1 MVKKLLANAGNIR
14 DLGLIPGWGRSPGGE
29 HGTPLQY
36 SCLDNHMD
44 RGAWRA
50 MVYRV
55 TKSQTQPTIYTQ
67 RTKIKMVHPK
77 IKNKYIKMN

>member
-1 MVKKLLANAGNIR
+1 
-14 DLGLIPGWGRSPGGE
+14 
-29 HGTPLQY
+29 
-36 SCLDNHMD
+36 MD
-44 RGAWRA
+44 RAAWRA

-55 TKSQTQPTIYTQ
+55 TKSQTQAAIYTQ

>member
-1 MVKKLLANAGNIR
+1 MSQFLKINLSTYLSGASQVVLVVKKLLANAGNIR

-44 RGAWRA
+44 RGVWWAI
-50 MVYRV
+50 VHRV
-55 TKSQTQPTIYTQ
+55 AKSQTQL
-67 RTKIKMVHPK
+67 K
-77 IKNKYIKMN
+77 